1 MDNIKISNQKKSKRT
16 SLLIFI
22 LFLALVISLGG
33 LLGWA
38 LYSLGFG
45 ISPRHKMVTYYAVCL
60 GEFDTK
66 EQAESFGQ
74 GLRLKGGAG
83 FVTDD
88 NKVLASVYTS
98 KSQAE
103 NVVSNNPDYTGKVVT
118 IEINAE
124 YKNERKILNNLIDIC
139 IDYVKNPDSADCIK
153 SLDDIVKRADELDF
167 VRAGFKSYLTRMV
180 SVVKNMN
187 SNLGYGLNYLCVS
200 GADFLSV

>member
-33 LLGWA
+33 LLGWG
-38 LYSLGFG
+38 LYMCGFG
-45 ISPRHKMVTYYAVCL
+45 ISPRHKTVTYYAVCF

-66 EQAESFGQ
+66 AQAESFGQ

-103 NVVSNNPDYTGKVVT
+103 HVVSNNPDYSGKVVS

-124 YKNERKILNNLIDIC
+124 YKNERKILNNLINIC
-139 IDYVKNPDSADCIK
+139 IDYVKNLDSAECIK
-153 SLDDIVKRADELDF
+153 SLDDIVKLADELDF
-167 VRAGFKSYLTRMV
+167 VRAGFKSYLARMV
-180 SVVKNMN
+180 SVVENMN

-200 GADFLSV
+200 VTDFLSV